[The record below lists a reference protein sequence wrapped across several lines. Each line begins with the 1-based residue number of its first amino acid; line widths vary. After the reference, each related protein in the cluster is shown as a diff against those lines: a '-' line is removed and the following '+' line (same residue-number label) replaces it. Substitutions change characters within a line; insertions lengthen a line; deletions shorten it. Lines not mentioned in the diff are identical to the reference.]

1 MSLNLFIDISFKD
14 IISTF
19 KDNLK
24 EINEEY
30 KDSNFHVNVKFR
42 NGEMESF
49 DLSKIQSIIFHEDG
63 FACYSANTLSVSFFS
78 YKEIIFLE
86 LVEVKE

>member
-1 MSLNLFIDISFKD
+1 M
-14 IISTF
+14 
-19 KDNLK
+19 
-24 EINEEY
+24 
-30 KDSNFHVNVKFR
+30 NVKFR